1 MLEHYDA
8 GPALYYHWRDVS
20 CWRGTPIFSLVCQ
33 RQDVKSVRPNP
44 LSAKHDYCTFNSILT
59 SNAGFTSDG
68 SVTKWVI
75 PMLDQHPR

>member
-8 GPALYYHWRDVS
+8 GPALNYHWRLQRLMLAWD
-20 CWRGTPIFSLVCQ
+20 PYIFFDLSEAGCEIW
-33 RQDVKSVRPNP
+33 PNP

-68 SVTKWVI
+68 SVTK
-75 PMLDQHPR
+75 